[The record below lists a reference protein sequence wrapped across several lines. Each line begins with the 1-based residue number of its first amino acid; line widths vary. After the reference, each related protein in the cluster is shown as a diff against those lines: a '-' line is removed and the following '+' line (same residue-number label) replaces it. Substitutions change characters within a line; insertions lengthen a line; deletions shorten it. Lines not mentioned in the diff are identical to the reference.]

1 MEQNTN
7 ITICGQDY
15 AYENK
20 CCCGCQDQEETN
32 ALDNIEIDATVDDT
46 TGTPSVNVTKE
57 DNKYTFN
64 FSGLKGGVGETG
76 ADGSSITFD
85 DLTEEQKAQLKGE
98 TGARGPQGNTG
109 DTGATGAQGPKGH
122 DGIDGAPGT
131 YPQLR
136 AQANIGNTIGDP
148 SVRVSVEGTTD
159 SPILNFYFDGIK
171 GANGTN
177 GTNGANGRDGRD
189 GIDGINGIDGKDGK
203 DGKDATVAQIENAV
217 TNEVE
222 RQLDEFDDAL
232 EAASWLKYAIDGHE
246 DDKQAFARLIAS
258 AREYD
263 STGKNKLA
271 EAYAGVNAL
280 VTKNNDGT
288 YTATSFLTSLV
299 GGGEGEPQSQSGLI
313 TTSNLTESI
322 ADLYSQYTT
331 DTKTIVARI
340 FAIANNDGS
349 SINIDADHVNMTASD
364 INTITKNAAVEVGS
378 LKVKAGTWDNNSNE
392 ILISGD
398 SNGDLTLSA
407 RHLTLTSNSD
417 SGRLYLDHDHIHVG
431 NQLTSDITIGDPD
444 ALDCD
449 VYMNGTI
456 TLSDGTETVSIT
468 ATDVK
473 RLLALLPNS

>member
-7 ITICGQDY
+7 ITICGQGY

-20 CCCGCQDQEETN
+20 CCCECQDQEETN

-98 TGARGPQGNTG
+98 KGDKGLQGDDGVKG
-109 DTGATGAQGPKGH
+109 DDGDQGPKGR

-148 SVRVSVEGTTD
+148 SVRVSVEGTDD

-171 GANGTN
+171 GANGANGIN
-177 GTNGANGRDGRD
+177 GTNGRDGRD
-189 GIDGINGIDGKDGK
+189 GIDGRDVTVEQIES
-203 DGKDATVAQIENAV
+203 TVASEI
-217 TNEVE
+217 E

-232 EAASWLKYAIDGHE
+232 EAASWLKYAINGYE
-246 DDKQAFARLIAS
+246 DSKQAFARLIAS

-263 STGKNKLA
+263 STGKTKLN

-322 ADLYSQYTT
+322 ADLYSSYTT
-331 DTKTIVARI
+331 DTKTIVSRI
-340 FAIANNDGS
+340 FAIANNDNS
-349 SINIDADHVNMTASD
+349 SININADHINMTAND
-364 INTITKNAAVEVGS
+364 INTITKNAAIEVGS

-398 SNGDLTLSA
+398 TNGDLTFSA

-431 NQLTSDITIGDPD
+431 NQLTSDITIGDPN

-468 ATDVK
+468 ASDVK